1 MIKDRNTLNKV
12 IIFRFL
18 IATTILVVN
27 AAIFGLAQNAVYK
40 LMLVLYILTILYFLF
55 EFLKIYSIVVNYLQ
69 VFFDLIIVTFLVHY
83 TGGVSS
89 VSSLLYPLISIAAS
103 IIISPRASIF
113 VALLGSSLYAGLVV
127 LHYLKVVP
135 IPFLP
140 SIWFE
145 KNSDY
150 VFSLLYFRVTI
161 FCIIGFLSAYIA
173 EQVNKKDLVLMNLRE
188 KLRREDRLSAIGK
201 LAANAAHEIRNPLAS
216 ISGCV
221 EALNDSLEL
230 DESDQ
235 RLFDLVMK
243 ETARLNNIINGLL
256 EYVKPRKL
264 NIEKTVIAELIDEVI
279 ALIKNSKEFK
289 EKIQIKREN
298 NFDNIKVLCDPNQIK
313 QVFFNL
319 LINAVEAIENS
330 GKITIRGKLN
340 KVKEMIEISV
350 VDNGHG
356 ISKKQLK
363 NLFEPFSSSKD
374 SGVGLGLAIISTI
387 IKEHGG
393 NIEVESKVGKG
404 TEFRIFLPLKNI
416 IKK

>member
-18 IATTILVVN
+18 IATTILLVN

-135 IPFLP
+135 IPFLR

-374 SGVGLGLAIISTI
+374 SGVGLGLALISTI